1 MNKNHKQRDLKFY
14 EQIMK
19 IINQLLMTSSII
31 HPTLMENLEI
41 SGNFKM

>member
-1 MNKNHKQRDLKFY
+1 MNKNHKQIDLKFC
-14 EQIMK
+14 EKFMK

-31 HPTLMENLEI
+31 NPTVTENLEI